1 MNSSTR
7 SQPPQQS
14 AEKNNLPKLADA
26 VSIKYISPLKSLQIN
41 IFSLDMFLGIKPILR
56 TTFLLLMM
64 ADSSILLA
72 TTLSSLIQTTR
83 LHKPLFTVQ
92 KDLLE

>member
-14 AEKNNLPKLADA
+14 TEKNNLPKLSDA
-26 VSIKYISPLKSLQIN
+26 VSIKYIFPFKSPLILT
-41 IFSLDMFLGIKPILR
+41 LPLGMFLGIKPILR
-56 TTFLLLMM
+56 TTFLPLTM

-72 TTLSSLIQTTR
+72 TTLSSLILITR
-83 LHKPLFTVQ
+83 PHKPLFTVL